1 MKKQTKLNRKIRGSL
16 DEYKKYIEKDPALAR
31 RFQPVYTKEPTIE
44 DSISILRGIK
54 EKYEMHHGISIKDS
68 ALISAA
74 TMSDRYIT
82 DRFLPD
88 KAIDLIDEAAAGLK
102 IELNS
107 KPKELDEIDRKI
119 IQLRIEISA
128 LKKEENNKD
137 KLEKLESEL
146 SDLNKES
153 ETLTSNWKIEKT
165 RIDQINELKE
175 KIDKEKIALEI
186 AERESKL
193 DEAAKLKYGTIPELT
208 EKLETLKKE
217 EENKMVRDVITEDD
231 IAAIISRITGIPSD
245 KLLSNEKSK
254 LLHIEDFLKKRVVGQ
269 EDALIA
275 ISNAVRRSRAG
286 LQDVNRPIGSFLFLK
301 EPLIFL
307 FNFVYFFIFQ
317 KKFL

>member
-1 MKKQTKLNRKIRGSL
+1 M
-16 DEYKKYIEKDPALAR
+16 
-31 RFQPVYTKEPTIE
+31 
-44 DSISILRGIK
+44 
-54 EKYEMHHGISIKDS
+54 
-68 ALISAA
+68 
-74 TMSDRYIT
+74 
-82 DRFLPD
+82 
-88 KAIDLIDEAAAGLK
+88 
-102 IELNS
+102 
-107 KPKELDEIDRKI
+107 
-119 IQLRIEISA
+119 
-128 LKKEENNKD
+128 
-137 KLEKLESEL
+137 
-146 SDLNKES
+146 
-153 ETLTSNWKIEKT
+153 TSNWKIEKT